1 MVRPLRHKE
10 NNDWQRILIGAAAV
24 AVLALAPVVL
34 ERSART
40 DAGVS
45 PSAAVHS

>member
-10 NNDWQRILIGAAAV
+10 NNDWKLILVGVAVV
-24 AVLALAPVVL
+24 AVLALAPAVL

-40 DAGVS
+40 NIGVS
-45 PSAAVHS
+45 TATALG